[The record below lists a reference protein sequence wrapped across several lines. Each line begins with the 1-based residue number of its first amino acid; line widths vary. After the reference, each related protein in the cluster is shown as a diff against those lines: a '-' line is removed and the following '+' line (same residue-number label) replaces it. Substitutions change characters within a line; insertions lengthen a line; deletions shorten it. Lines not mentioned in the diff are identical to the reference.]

1 MKTIFNI
8 IMKIFYIIVPC
19 SLYDLW
25 ERFVKRIYTAY
36 IKNEFKYAGDVS
48 INRGLNL
55 LGGKYITIGNKTGL
69 GKKGVLQAWDAYR
82 GERFSPSIKIGDNC
96 WIGDYFNIS
105 AINSIEI
112 GNGVLTGRWVTILDN
127 SHGKT
132 GYDSLIIPPRE
143 RHLYSKGKV
152 VIEDNVWIGDKVTIL
167 PGVKIGVGS
176 IIGANSVVTK
186 SVPPYSIVAGIPCNI
201 IKKYDL

>member
-1 MKTIFNI
+1 MKTVFNL
-8 IMKIFYIIVPC
+8 IMKIIYVIVPF
-19 SLYDLW
+19 SLCKLW
-25 ERFVKRIYTAY
+25 KRLSKRIYTAY

-48 INRGLNL
+48 INHGLDL

-69 GKKGVLQAWDAYR
+69 GKNGVLQAWDSYR
-82 GERFSPSIKIGDNC
+82 GEKFNPSIKIGNNC

-105 AINSIEI
+105 AMNSIEI

-127 SHGKT
+127 SHGET
-132 GYDSLIIPPRE
+132 GYNSLIIPPRE

-152 VIEDNVWIGDKVTIL
+152 IIEDNVWIGDKVTIL
-167 PGVKIGVGS
+167 SGVKIGVGS

-186 SVPPYSIVAGIPCNI
+186 DVPPYSIVAGIPSNI